1 LTVAVAVAVT
11 VADIGAANAAV
22 GDGAADMEPDFYS
35 LKKEKAPQ
43 TCICRA
49 FKRSEPV

>member
-22 GDGAADMEPDFYS
+22 GDGAADMEFS
-35 LKKEKAPQ
+35 RLTA
-43 TCICRA
+43 A
-49 FKRSEPV
+49 G